1 MERVLAGLRAA
12 GEETRLRLLA
22 LCGRGDLTVSDLCR
36 IVGQSQPR
44 ISRHLKV
51 LVEAGLLDRF
61 REGSWVF
68 YRLAAAGPG
77 AALARQVIAQL
88 PAEDAVLAAD
98 AGRFAQ
104 VQEERAERAAAY
116 FRDNAGQWDAIR
128 SLHVDEAVVERALL
142 ASLGDGP
149 LGTVVDV
156 GTGTGRMLTLLG
168 PRAESAVGV
177 DLSREMLAVARAA
190 LEHADLRHC
199 MVRLG
204 DMYALP
210 LPDAVADVVTV
221 HQVLHYAE
229 RPADALAEAARV
241 LRPGGRLVVVDFA
254 PHHLEALRDEHNH
267 RRLGF
272 SAAEVAGWC
281 RAAGLGTPRVV
292 ELPGTPLTVMLWL
305 ADKPAAS
312 RIVDLKASGE
322 TR

>member
-1 MERVLAGLRAA
+1 MDRVLAGLRAA

-177 DLSREMLAVARAA
+177 DLSREMLSVARAA

-210 LPDAVADVVTV
+210 LPDAAADVVTV

-254 PHHLEALRDEHNH
+254 PHHLETLRDEHNH

-272 SAAEVAGWC
+272 SADEVTGWC
-281 RAAGLGTPRVV
+281 VAAGLGAPRVV

-305 ADKPAAS
+305 ADKPAAA
-312 RIVDLKASGE
+312 RIVDLKAIGE